1 MTNGRAWGPYLLIL
15 AGAAVGLG
23 AIAMGLPAWAGSLIV
38 ACSVLLG
45 AVLRL
50 LVPGDRE
57 SLLAVRNRR
66 TDAVTYGVLGGV
78 MTVVA
83 LSVALQWLLGRQ

>member
-23 AIAMGLPAWAGSLIV
+23 AIAMGLPAWAGSLVV
-38 ACSVLLG
+38 ACSVLFG

-57 SLLAVRNRR
+57 SMLGVRSRR
-66 TDAVTYGVLGGV
+66 TDAATYALLGGV

-83 LSVALQWLLGRQ
+83 LSVAMQWLMGRQ